1 MKIVKTCC
9 STLAV
14 TICVASFGAKPYD
27 AEIEYLDAN
36 ATTGYT
42 SYFDTGV
49 LPADDVGA
57 LIRFSPK
64 QVTTDSVLFGANS
77 SGKTRWYFGNPGSS
91 PKGAYFGR
99 NTGNM
104 SIRPVLNTGVLY
116 DVNYNHFN
124 ARSLGVRRLDGEIMT
139 VN

>member
-36 ATTGYT
+36 ATSGAT

-57 LIRFSPK
+57 LVRFSPK
-64 QVTTDSVLFGANS
+64 
-77 SGKTRWYFGNPGSS
+77 
-91 PKGAYFGR
+91 
-99 NTGNM
+99 
-104 SIRPVLNTGVLY
+104 
-116 DVNYNHFN
+116 
-124 ARSLGVRRLDGEIMT
+124 
-139 VN
+139 